1 MGLINDDAA
10 VLGQQEVLLQLSQQ
24 NTIRHELE
32 GGFLADLAIIPHLQ
46 PSTLSE
52 TAKSDQLTKQVQMP
66 P

>member
-1 MGLINDDAA
+1 MGLIDDDAA

-46 PSTLSE
+46 QSKYAE
-52 TAKSDQLTKQVQMP
+52 LT
-66 P
+66 